1 MDFISRRL
9 KKRFAK
15 NKDGERIASHGM
27 IMMLIICQIII
38 TVDIFIKLTDLKDF
52 IRSKEHNSYSD
63 SEYDIHIFCSVS
75 TAMMFLFPGMSSKPS
90 QKPLKTSSGV
100 FESASEPPS
109 RVDLRR

>member
-27 IMMLIICQIII
+27 
-38 TVDIFIKLTDLKDF
+38 
-52 IRSKEHNSYSD
+52 
-63 SEYDIHIFCSVS
+63 
-75 TAMMFLFPGMSSKPS
+75 SSKTG
-90 QKPLKTSSGV
+90 QKPMKMTSGV
-100 FESASEPPS
+100 FEPSTEPPS